1 MSAGFYHGLLPS
13 RFAAQ
18 EYCWWNSRLPESF
31 VALWSNYLCNLTSHL
46 ASRDSFEMLGVHHQ
60 HFHVPLQHVKNRL
73 PKAAHTFQ
81 SDVSYAHLLEVLR
94 LSPD

>member
-1 MSAGFYHGLLPS
+1 LSAGFYYGLLPP

-46 ASRDSFEMLGVHHQ
+46 ASCDSFDVLGIDDHH
-60 HFHVPLQHVKNRL
+60 LQM
-73 PKAAHTFQ
+73 AF
-81 SDVSYAHLLEVLR
+81 
-94 LSPD
+94 